1 MATLQR
7 YDSNG
12 FGLLL
17 GEEPTMFTGRSKSDV
32 ICFSGDD
39 ADSRSS
45 VQTSVSRIGDVFKRV
60 VSGFDIGISWLTR
73 RGHDPRDRDVLLND
87 SQALIGDMS
96 KLPAAPSMTSSL
108 SSYNDTAASLRTADD
123 NDANPESVLPLP
135 LAEQPVCDVT
145 TRYRDVCLQD
155 AMEDNSTA
163 DAGSTVS

>member
-1 MATLQR
+1 MASLQR

-45 VQTSVSRIGDVFKRV
+45 VQMSFSRIGDVFKRV
-60 VSGFDIGISWLTR
+60 VSGFDIGMLWLTR
-73 RGHDPRDRDVLLND
+73 RGHDPLDRDVLLND
-87 SQALIGDMS
+87 SQALVDGMVI
-96 KLPAAPSMTSSL
+96 LPAAP
-108 SSYNDTAASLRTADD
+108 SSYNDTAASLRTAND
-123 NDANPESVLPLP
+123 NAVNLEGVLPLP
-135 LAEQPVCDVT
+135 LVEQQPVCDVT
-145 TRYRDVCLQD
+145 TRYRDVCLHD

-163 DAGSTVS
+163 DAGNTVS